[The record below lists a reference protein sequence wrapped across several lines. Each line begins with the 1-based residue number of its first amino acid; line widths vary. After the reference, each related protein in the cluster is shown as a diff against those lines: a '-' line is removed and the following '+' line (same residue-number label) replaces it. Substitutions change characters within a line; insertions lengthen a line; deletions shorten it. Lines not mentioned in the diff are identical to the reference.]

1 MRTSIHLLSGACCLF
16 LIIGGPVG
24 ADDSGG
30 ASPVVGQVRTL
41 AVDPA
46 DHAEMLALAH
56 QGWIEASGQ
65 VLSTHSYHSLY
76 HAIGRTWTP
85 SHVASTEFALP
96 DLDRAATPTV
106 STRNPFGVLD
116 PGDMVSGGKRES
128 AARPS
133 LRHFIYVGRDASELT
148 STH

>member
-30 ASPVVGQVRTL
+30 ASPIVGQVRTL
-41 AVDPA
+41 SVDPA

-65 VLSTHSYHSLY
+65 VLSTQSYHSLY

-85 SHVASTEFALP
+85 SNVASTEFALP
-96 DLDRAATPTV
+96 DLDRPAPQGV
-106 STRNPFGVLD
+106 SARNPFGVLD

-128 AARPS
+128 PARPS
-133 LRHFIYVGRDASELT
+133 LRHFIYVGRDASELA
-148 STH
+148 SAH